1 MAEIIERGKIRNREQ
16 AKQLRDFSKLRW
28 GNITPTDIDG
38 YFEMDNQIFVFIE
51 IKYGS
56 REMLR
61 GQALA
66 LERLVDVVGQ
76 TKDAIL
82 IIGMHSYKPETDID
96 AGSCMVKKYRT
107 GNKWRIPFRKI
118 TVREIADI
126 FIKKMKEKN
135 NARRTH
141 A

>member
-1 MAEIIERGKIRNREQ
+1 MAEIIERGKIRNREY

-66 LERLVDVVGQ
+66 LERLVDVVGE

-82 IIGMHSYKPETDID
+82 IIGMHGYEPAADID
-96 AGSCMVKKYRT
+96 AGSCIVKKYRT
-107 GNKWRIPFRKI
+107 RNKWRIPFKEI

-126 FIKKMKEKN
+126 FIKKMKEK
-135 NARRTH
+135 
-141 A
+141 

>member
-16 AKQLRDFSKLRW
+16 AKQLRDFSQLRW
-28 GNITPTDIDG
+28 GNITPTDIDA
-38 YFEMDNQIFVFIE
+38 YFEMNNQIFVFIE

-56 REMLR
+56 KEMLR

-66 LERLVDVVGQ
+66 LERLVDVVGE

-82 IIGMHSYKPETDID
+82 IIGSHDYTPETDID
-96 AGSCMVKKYRT
+96 AGFCKVKKYRT
-107 GNKWRIPFRKI
+107 RNEWRKPLREI
-118 TVREIADI
+118 TVKEITDI

-135 NARRTH
+135 GTI
-141 A
+141 